1 MRGGSSTRSE
11 TLEDELVSR
20 SESPGGP
27 ALSSVIVTPDDYDT
41 IATTVR
47 HLSAQSIAAQLELV
61 IVAPRAD
68 RVRVPPNVQASVH
81 SVRIVEIGELKSLAA
96 AKAIGVSV
104 AAAPIVAFN
113 EDHSFPEPGWAE
125 ALLGA
130 HRVGYSGVAPQMKNA
145 NPATALSWAAM
156 FLHFGGTVEPSG
168 GFEADY
174 PAATHNMSYTRA
186 ALSECGDRLADL
198 LVAEMFLHEAL
209 RARGHRLWVE
219 PSAATRH
226 VNISRLWSALRHAW
240 IGGRLYGGL
249 RRSFGDWPLRR
260 RIVYAGGSPLIPLVR
275 LRRVVP
281 LMRRTAAG
289 RSALPRALPAITL
302 ILIVHAIG
310 EAAGYLV
317 GVGGTAASYSDIE
330 TRRDRFVRREERAL
344 WA

>member
-1 MRGGSSTRSE
+1 M
-11 TLEDELVSR
+11 SR
-20 SESPGGP
+20 SDSAGGP
-27 ALSSVIVTPDDYDT
+27 ALSSIIVTPDDYDT

-61 IVAPRAD
+61 IVAPRSE
-68 RVRVPPNVQASVH
+68 RIHVPPNVVPSFH
-81 SVRIVEIGELKSLAA
+81 GVRIVEIGEVKSLAH
-96 AKAIGVSV
+96 AKAAAFSVST
-104 AAAPIVAFN
+104 APIVAFN

-130 HRVGYSGVAPQMKNA
+130 HRRGYSGVAPQMKNA

-174 PAATHNMSYTRA
+174 PAASHNMSYTRA

-198 LVAEMFLHEAL
+198 LMAEMFLHETL

-226 VNISRLWSALRHAW
+226 VNISQLRAMLRHAW
-240 IGGRLYGGL
+240 IGGRMYGAL
-249 RRSFGDWPLRR
+249 RRAFGAWPLGR
-260 RIVYAGGSPLIPLVR
+260 RIIYAGGSPLIPLVR

-310 EAAGYLV
+310 EAAGYLA
-317 GVGGTAASYSDIE
+317 GVGGAAESYADLE
-330 TRRDRFVRREERAL
+330 THRDRYVRRDERAL

>member
-1 MRGGSSTRSE
+1 
-11 TLEDELVSR
+11 VSR
-20 SESPGGP
+20 SESAGGP
-27 ALSSVIVTPDDYDT
+27 ALSSIIVTPDDYDT

-47 HLSAQSIAAQLELV
+47 HLSAQSIAAQIELV

-68 RVRVPPNVQASVH
+68 RVRVPPNDNASFH
-81 SVRIVEIGELKSLAA
+81 SVRIVEIGALESLAA

-104 AAAPIVAFN
+104 AAAPVVAFN
-113 EDHSFPEPGWAE
+113 EDHSFPEPTWAE

-130 HRVGYSGVAPQMKNA
+130 HRGGYTGVAPQMKNA

-174 PAATHNMSYTRA
+174 PAASHNMSYTRA
-186 ALSECGDRLADL
+186 VLRDYGDQLADL
-198 LVAEMFLHEAL
+198 MTAEMFLHEAL
-209 RARGHRLWVE
+209 RAGGHRLWVE
-219 PSAATRH
+219 PSAVTRH
-226 VNISRLWSALRHAW
+226 ANISQLGSALRHAW

-249 RRSFGDWPLRR
+249 RRAFGAWPLGR
-260 RIVYAGGSPLIPLVR
+260 RIVYAGGSPLIPLLR

-302 ILIVHAIG
+302 ILIVHAMG

-317 GVGGTAASYSDIE
+317 GVGSTRESYSDLE
-330 TRRDRFVRREERAL
+330 SHRDRHVRREERAL

>member
-1 MRGGSSTRSE
+1 M
-11 TLEDELVSR
+11 SR
-20 SESPGGP
+20 SESAEGP
-27 ALSSVIVTPDDYDT
+27 ALSSIIVTPDDFDT

-61 IVAPRAD
+61 IVAPSAD
-68 RVRVPPNVQASVH
+68 RVRVPPHEKGSFH

-96 AKAIGVSV
+96 AKAIGASV
-104 AAAPIVAFN
+104 ATAPVVAFN

-130 HRVGYSGVAPQMKNA
+130 HRGGYTGVAPQMKNA
-145 NPATALSWAAM
+145 NPATALSCAAM
-156 FLHFGGTVEPSG
+156 FLHFGGTVEPSS
-168 GFEADY
+168 GFETDY

-186 ALSECGDRLADL
+186 ALSECGDRLGDL

-219 PSAATRH
+219 PSAVTRH
-226 VNISRLWSALRHAW
+226 ANISQLWPALVHAW

-249 RRSFGDWPLRR
+249 RRAFGAWPLGR
-260 RIVYAGGSPLIPLVR
+260 RIVYAGGSPLIPLLR

-289 RSALPRALPAITL
+289 RIALPRALPAITL
-302 ILIVHAIG
+302 ILIVHALG

-317 GVGGTAASYSDIE
+317 GVGATRDSYSEFE
-330 TRRDRFVRREERAL
+330 THRNRHVKREERAL